1 MRLIQSRLPKFLSRF
16 QNLFTS
22 LMRNVSATALVY
34 LKGLLLCRRRNCQV
48 MAEELQESNGQ
59 RLHHFIA
66 NSRWC
71 FQSVMDVVTLQ
82 FWQMLQ
88 RLGLTEDSCLII
100 DECGNPKK
108 GRHSAGVKRQYCGQL
123 GKTENSQV
131 GVFGAL
137 CGGSL
142 VNLVQARLSGI
153 QKQVS
158 KIDQAAEIIAH
169 VIKGLKIKVR
179 WVCFDAFYGRDMA
192 LLADLIKNGIEF
204 VADVPDNLQVWLE
217 PFQMRIPAKKKGT
230 RGRRC
235 KNPKPNL
242 PGTSIKKYAGS
253 LTKGD
258 WKYITVRHQ
267 SGGRK
272 LQAWFHSTEVYI
284 LNPLT
289 NRRQLITLLIR
300 KDKDGTIKYSFCHC
314 PGASLKELAYRQGK
328 RYFVEKSFREGK
340 KELGLNE
347 YQTRSEESWH
357 KHMAMIM
364 LTQLFLN
371 EEKIIFYE
379 QEKLW
384 MTTQDVIQTLKSVLE
399 FVKRSIE
406 DLLDYILTKQPPDK
420 RLIKKS
426 LLLRI

>member
-1 MRLIQSRLPKFLSRF
+1 MRLIQSRLPKFISRF
-16 QNLFTS
+16 QSLFSS
-22 LMRNVSATALVY
+22 LTRNVSATALVY
-34 LKGLLLCRRRNCQV
+34 LKGLLLCSRRNCQV
-48 MAEELQESNGQ
+48 MAEELQELNGQ

-71 FQSVMDVVTLQ
+71 FQSIMDVVTLQ
-82 FWQMLQ
+82 FWQMIQ
-88 RLGLTEDSCLII
+88 RLGLQEDSCLII

-131 GVFGAL
+131 GVFGAI
-137 CGGSL
+137 CAGSL

-179 WVCFDAFYGRDMA
+179 WVCFDAFYGRDMS

-204 VADVPDNLQVWLE
+204 VADVPDNPQVWLE
-217 PFQMRIPAKKKGT
+217 AFQMRVPAKKKGA

-242 PGTSIKKYAGS
+242 PGTSIKKYARS
-253 LTKGD
+253 LTNGD

-267 SGGRK
+267 SGDRK
-272 LQAWFHSTEVYI
+272 LQAWFHRAEVYI

-300 KDKDGTIKYSFCHC
+300 EDKDGTIKYSFCYC
-314 PGASLKELAYRQGK
+314 PGASLKELAYRQSK

-364 LTQLFLN
+364 LAQLYLN

-379 QEKLW
+379 QEKIW
-384 MTTQDVIQTLKSVLE
+384 MTTQDVIQMHKSVLD

-406 DLLDYILTKQPPDK
+406 NLLDHILTKQPPDK

-426 LLLRI
+426 LFLRI